1 MTAHQSLVPALRL
14 QLLQVTIR
22 LAQHPNRKRELE
34 VWIRD
39 RDRPIE
45 HPFDRFLCPRTVLR
59 QERKGELRG
68 SKAAGI

>member
-1 MTAHQSLVPALRL
+1 MFPRTLVSPFLGL
-14 QLLQVTIR
+14 QPLQVAVS
-22 LAQHPNRKRELE
+22 LSEHPNRKRELE